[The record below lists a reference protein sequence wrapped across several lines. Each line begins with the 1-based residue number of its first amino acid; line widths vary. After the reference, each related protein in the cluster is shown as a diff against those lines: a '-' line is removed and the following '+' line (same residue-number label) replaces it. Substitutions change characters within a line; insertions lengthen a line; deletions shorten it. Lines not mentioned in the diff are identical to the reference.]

1 MNNKP
6 SMGRLTSED
15 MSQQIEKIKHK
26 ITSNNKDPQKI
37 KSMTELNN
45 KLTDSYS
52 VSLKIIV
59 DVSKLLNQY
68 MVFFNEIDKVLIE
81 SDKHESNTNT
91 LNSEYLQYINKLT
104 SENIQNMTNDFEKQL
119 ESMIPIYKKNN
130 IPTTDLDNYNILIKD
145 IKQESQSIATQ
156 TGGKRKKKKKPK

>member
-104 SENIQNMTNDFEKQL
+104 SENIQNMTNFEC
-119 ESMIPIYKKNN
+119 
-130 IPTTDLDNYNILIKD
+130 
-145 IKQESQSIATQ
+145 SQSKFAALRQCELAKTTHFASFYRDLLIGSLDGTIDLL
-156 TGGKRKKKKKPK
+156 